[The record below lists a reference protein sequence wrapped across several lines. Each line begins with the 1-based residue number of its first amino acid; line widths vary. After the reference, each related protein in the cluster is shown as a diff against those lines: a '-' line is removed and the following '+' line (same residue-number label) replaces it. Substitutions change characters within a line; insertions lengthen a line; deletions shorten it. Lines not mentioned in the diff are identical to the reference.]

1 MGIFICNLSFSQP
14 IYQRKL
20 HLFLGSFVKMHNRLM
35 EEKIQTH
42 LENEFMTSH
51 FYEFLGE
58 QKTENRAK
66 KFGTPSCLHFAICAV
81 TYKCNYK
88 ELLKKQLY
96 RRKMKW
102 TI

>member
-1 MGIFICNLSFSQP
+1 MGLFICNLSFSQP

-51 FYEFLGE
+51 FYEFLRSKKL
-58 QKTENRAK
+58 KTEPKSLEPQVAYILPFVR
-66 KFGTPSCLHFAICAV
+66 
-81 TYKCNYK
+81 
-88 ELLKKQLY
+88 
-96 RRKMKW
+96 
-102 TI
+102 